1 VSLEVM
7 KKLFKGE
14 NVSEKQTIVGKTLR
28 VGWRSVVV
36 EETIAEGRFSNE
48 TKVKISCLCASHS
61 ACQLAFRYRQSAA
74 YGLIVLTCAC

>member
-36 EETIAEGRFSNE
+36 EETIAEGRSGIE
-48 TKVKISCLCASHS
+48 TNLKIS
-61 ACQLAFRYRQSAA
+61 Y
-74 YGLIVLTCAC
+74 